1 MGGGWGSGL
10 TGRPTE
16 RRNGRPGFGEAGGAG
31 TRSAVHLGCAALAL
45 ASVILFFFFACFA
58 SSLAGNLE
66 TPGNGGESGARAP
79 FERRGRGS
87 LFSHRFSLSLGIL
100 TWCVCV
106 FAYVYSCVNI
116 FFNFNMLKKLRP
128 PSFGLFGD

>member
-1 MGGGWGSGL
+1 VGGGWGSGL

-45 ASVILFFFFACFA
+45 ASVFFFFFFLLAF
-58 SSLAGNLE
+58 SLAGNLE

-87 LFSHRFSLSLGIL
+87 LFSHRFSLSRNFNVV
-100 TWCVCV
+100 CVCLLMFIV
-106 FAYVYSCVNI
+106 V
-116 FFNFNMLKKLRP
+116 
-128 PSFGLFGD
+128 